1 MKEYAHKNLYEMTP
15 AEMDHSLLL
24 IGSDHID

>member
-1 MKEYAHKNLYEMTP
+1 MKEYNTKNLFEMTP

-24 IGSDHID
+24 LAPNHI